1 MSIIDDALSANATM
15 ANGYDPSRGGPP
27 APKIAIVTCADP
39 RLTSIEQMLGLAAG
53 DVDMIR
59 NFGTVID
66 DDAVRSLV
74 LSTRLLGT
82 REIMIINHTDCG
94 MLRFTDSELEDRLR
108 KETGQAP
115 IAPARFYSFTD
126 PEKNTREQIQKARS
140 HPWISQEVPIRGFVY
155 DVSTGRLSEVF
166 PDGETATGQRESP
179 VHEADVLAGTS
190 FAPPHGLVICG
201 LALLHRSTRRSG
213 GTSRRPGQCCASQ
226 QLDRHQWR
234 RGSDR
239 RQADGHPGDAA

>member
-1 MSIIDDALSANATM
+1 MSGSVDPARPGRTGAPKEKGKRVISIIDEALSANATI
-15 ANGYDPSRGGPP
+15 ANDYDPDRGKPP

-39 RLTSIEQMLGLAAG
+39 RLTDIEQMLGLAEG

-94 MLRFTDSELEDRLR
+94 MLRFTDSEMEERLR
-108 KETGQAP
+108 KETGRAP

-126 PEKNTREQIQKARS
+126 AEANTKEQIQKARS
-140 HPWISQEVPIRGFVY
+140 HPWISPEVPVRGFVY
-155 DVSTGRLSEVF
+155 DVHTGRLSEVF
-166 PDGETATGQRESP
+166 PDRETVTG
-179 VHEADVLAGTS
+179 
-190 FAPPHGLVICG
+190 
-201 LALLHRSTRRSG
+201 
-213 GTSRRPGQCCASQ
+213 
-226 QLDRHQWR
+226 
-234 RGSDR
+234 
-239 RQADGHPGDAA
+239 